1 MAVSLEGEGWH
12 ILHRNWRGGGGELDL
27 VVYRD
32 HTLRFVEV
40 KAVKYLNF
48 DPLGRGQRDR
58 IYAAARAY
66 TSAVEVRF
74 NEVYFTLAV
83 VRSVGSDRVIEWIDD
98 AYDGEERCLFG

>member
-1 MAVSLEGEGWH
+1 MSLEGNGWR

-32 HTLRFVEV
+32 RTLRFVEV

-83 VRSVGSDRVIEWIDD
+83 VRSVGADQVIDWIDD
-98 AYDGEERCLFG
+98 AYDGEERCPFG